1 MAKDSRLPPK
11 IPDIAS
17 TSEVDVF
24 LRRLAATP
32 APGRSAGPDGSL
44 ARGRLIFA
52 MDATARREPT
62 WDRASHLQA
71 EMFKATE
78 ALGGLDVQLL
88 YYSGFGECRARS
100 WVFDS
105 GKLPLF
111 ITGVVCHSRPHP
123 LGQEWPAA

>member
-11 IPDIAS
+11 IPDTAS

-52 MDATARREPT
+52 MDATASREPT

-71 EMFKATE
+71 EMFKETE
-78 ALGGLDVQLL
+78 ALGGLDVQLI
-88 YYSGFGECRARS
+88 YYRGFRSEERRVGKECVSTCRS
-100 WVFDS
+100 RWSPDNY
-105 GKLPLF
+105 KKNK
-111 ITGVVCHSRPHP
+111 
-123 LGQEWPAA
+123 